1 MRKISKILGG
11 TLLVALMSIGLATRL
26 NARNDA
32 RLEVRDVLSEDMTKP
47 VSGKVVRFAANEEA
61 GNKISKAKAQIADAG
76 EGKRHI
82 RFVVGIDSM
91 NYADAKFNIVA
102 KDGDTVVKTF
112 ADKAVTT
119 AYTHIEA
126 AGVVQSAAQVFGTD
140 YKYFL
145 AFTVNNV
152 PESAWDY
159 KFEVT
164 SSVRTDE
171 AAEWATSEVSEK
183 VITDIAAADEEIDAP
198 DFDLQ
203 GVVDG
208 VEETA
213 YAAENAGKNFV
224 RYIEGCYSGQYYNA
238 ETKELS
244 IGVSNPNANGV
255 WYGFQLFAVPANV
268 AIGTEYEVSFTLN
281 SPVAGKVTVRG
292 NVYDIVVGDNYIAY
306 KTVYTGGTGVNTAPF
321 SMQFGTATSTA
332 EEIVALQ
339 NADSYVFKNFVMK
352 AVEKE
357 VVEEEDNRPFALKA
371 TVFGEEANVALPE
384 YIGTTILYWNTQY
397 WGGNTK
403 INLESSVENE
413 VATYKLTPEVTD
425 GLWYGFQLF
434 AMAKSQVEQASFT
447 LNSSVAGQITVN
459 GAVKDIVVGDNE
471 IAVDT
476 TAKLAIIFGVNGQ
489 TENNIALHS
498 GTYSISNLVFGSKTA
513 VEPEE
518 PEQPEVP
525 EGPYTVEAIST
536 AGAGNHFR
544 VSWTEDADAITL
556 EPTKADFKV
565 NVGIVADL
573 PVHTLNA
580 EQKFVEFNAVTG
592 AEPNRTITARLH
604 TENGDKLFEIRV
616 EGGAYAGYSVTDA
629 ECTHTPV
636 DPEQPEPEVPALNQY
651 FRIQA
656 NATGGAANN
665 IIIYWNDAEHAVTLK
680 PELSDFSVNIGSIA
694 LLDFA
699 TLNNDHVHFN
709 VVTGAQSERNVSV
722 VLHTA
727 AGDFKVTIVIV
738 GGAYNSY
745 IVEEAECNHT
755 VVEPE
760 EPETPEVP
768 EVPEGVTA
776 IDLSN
781 SSYGGGDLVELKF
794 AAIAG
799 ANVANIENLVLTVKK
814 ADGTDIVKNPT
825 YNCNVGGGYW
835 AVQLTSGGNGPV
847 TVELSFTYNGT
858 SYYGTVAL
866 G

>member
-1 MRKISKILGG
+1 MKKTMKILGG
-11 TLLVALMSIGLATRL
+11 SLLVALMSISLATKL
-26 NARNDA
+26 NVREVKH
-32 RLEVRDVLSEDMTKP
+32 LEVRDLLTEDMTKP
-47 VSGKVVRFAANEEA
+47 VTGKVVRFAANEEA
-61 GNKISKAKAQIADAG
+61 RNKISKAKAQIADAG

-140 YKYFL
+140 YKYLL
-145 AFTVNNV
+145 AFTVNNI

-171 AAEWATSEVSEK
+171 AAEWSTSEVAEK

-203 GVVDG
+203 GLVDG
-208 VEETA
+208 EEKTA

-244 IGVSNPNANGV
+244 IGVSNPNANGL
-255 WYGFQLFAVPANV
+255 WYGFQLFAVPTNV

-357 VVEEEDNRPFALKA
+357 VVE
-371 TVFGEEANVALPE
+371 
-384 YIGTTILYWNTQY
+384 
-397 WGGNTK
+397 
-403 INLESSVENE
+403 
-413 VATYKLTPEVTD
+413 
-425 GLWYGFQLF
+425 
-434 AMAKSQVEQASFT
+434 
-447 LNSSVAGQITVN
+447 
-459 GAVKDIVVGDNE
+459 
-471 IAVDT
+471 
-476 TAKLAIIFGVNGQ
+476 
-489 TENNIALHS
+489 
-498 GTYSISNLVFGSKTA
+498 
-513 VEPEE
+513 PEE

-525 EGPYTVEAIST
+525 EGPYAVEAIST
-536 AGAGNHFR
+536 DGAGNHFR

-556 EPTKADFKV
+556 EPTKEDFKV

-573 PVHTLNA
+573 PVHVLNA

-738 GGAYNSY
+738 GGAYNS
-745 IVEEAECNHT
+745 
-755 VVEPE
+755 
-760 EPETPEVP
+760 
-768 EVPEGVTA
+768 
-776 IDLSN
+776 
-781 SSYGGGDLVELKF
+781 
-794 AAIAG
+794 
-799 ANVANIENLVLTVKK
+799 
-814 ADGTDIVKNPT
+814 
-825 YNCNVGGGYW
+825 
-835 AVQLTSGGNGPV
+835 
-847 TVELSFTYNGT
+847 
-858 SYYGTVAL
+858 
-866 G
+866 

>member
-1 MRKISKILGG
+1 MKKITKILSG
-11 TLLVALMSIGLATRL
+11 TLLVALMSFGLATKL
-26 NARNDA
+26 NARNDV
-32 RLEVRDVLSEDMTKP
+32 RLEARDVLTEDFTKS
-47 VSGKVVRFAANEEA
+47 VTGKVVRRAGNEEA
-61 GNKISKAKAQIADAG
+61 QNKISAVKAQVSAEN

-82 RFVVGIDSM
+82 RFVVGLDSI
-91 NYADAKFNIVA
+91 NYGDAKFNIVA

-140 YKYFL
+140 YKYLL

-171 AAEWATSEVSEK
+171 AAEWATSEVAEK

-203 GVVDG
+203 GLVDG

-244 IGVSNPNANGV
+244 IGVSNPNATGL
-255 WYGFQLFAVPANV
+255 WYGLQLFAVPANV

-357 VVEEEDNRPFALKA
+357 VVE
-371 TVFGEEANVALPE
+371 
-384 YIGTTILYWNTQY
+384 
-397 WGGNTK
+397 
-403 INLESSVENE
+403 
-413 VATYKLTPEVTD
+413 
-425 GLWYGFQLF
+425 
-434 AMAKSQVEQASFT
+434 
-447 LNSSVAGQITVN
+447 
-459 GAVKDIVVGDNE
+459 
-471 IAVDT
+471 
-476 TAKLAIIFGVNGQ
+476 
-489 TENNIALHS
+489 
-498 GTYSISNLVFGSKTA
+498 
-513 VEPEE
+513 PEE

-525 EGPYTVEAIST
+525 EGPYSVEAIST

-544 VSWTEDADAITL
+544 VSWTEEADAITL

-573 PVHTLNA
+573 PVHVLNA

-592 AEPNRTITARLH
+592 AEPNRTVTARLH

-636 DPEQPEPEVPALNQY
+636 DPDQPEPEVPALNQY

-665 IIIYWNDAEHAVTLK
+665 IIIYWNDTEHDVTLK
-680 PELSDFSVNIGSIA
+680 PVLSDFSVNIGSIA

-755 VVEPE
+755 V
-760 EPETPEVP
+760 
-768 EVPEGVTA
+768 
-776 IDLSN
+776 
-781 SSYGGGDLVELKF
+781 
-794 AAIAG
+794 
-799 ANVANIENLVLTVKK
+799 
-814 ADGTDIVKNPT
+814 GTLMVMD
-825 YNCNVGGGYW
+825 
-835 AVQLTSGGNGPV
+835 S
-847 TVELSFTYNGT
+847 
-858 SYYGTVAL
+858 
-866 G
+866 